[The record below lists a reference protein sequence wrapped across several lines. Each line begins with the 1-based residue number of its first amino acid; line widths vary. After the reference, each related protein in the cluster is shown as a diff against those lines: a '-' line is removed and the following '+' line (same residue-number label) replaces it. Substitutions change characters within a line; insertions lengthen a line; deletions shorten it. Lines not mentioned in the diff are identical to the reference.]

1 MVELKLDQ
9 IEIRNSLPLENKNQA
24 VNSLSMTPDS
34 ELYIDNKGTDNY
46 EELKNLPKLNGEVLI
61 GDKNEID
68 PTVSLWAKSNV
79 KPSYKPEEVG
89 IESISLEEIDKLFNS
104 L

>member
-1 MVELKLDQ
+1 MVELKLDK
-9 IEIRNSLPLENKNQA
+9 IEIR
-24 VNSLSMTPDS
+24 NSLSMTPDS
-34 ELYIDNKGTDNY
+34 QLYIEKQGTDNY
-46 EELKNLPKLNGEVLI
+46 EELKNLPKLNGEVFI

-68 PTVSLWAKSNV
+68 PTVPLWAKSNA

>member
-1 MVELKLDQ
+1 MVELKLDK
-9 IEIRNSLPLENKNQA
+9 IEIR
-24 VNSLSMTPDS
+24 NSLSMTPDS
-34 ELYIDNKGTDNY
+34 QLYIEKQGTDNY

-61 GDKNEID
+61 GNKNEID
-68 PTVSLWAKSNV
+68 PTVALWAKSNV

>member
-1 MVELKLDQ
+1 MVELKLDK
-9 IEIRNSLPLENKNQA
+9 IEIQ
-24 VNSLSMTPDS
+24 NSLSMTPYS
-34 ELYIDNKGTDNY
+34 QLYIEKQGTDNY
-46 EELKNLPKLNGEVLI
+46 EELKNLPKLNGEVFI

-68 PTVSLWAKSNV
+68 PTVPLWAKSNA

-89 IESISLEEIDKLFNS
+89 IESISLEELDKLFNS

>member
-1 MVELKLDQ
+1 MVELKLDK
-9 IEIRNSLPLENKNQA
+9 IEIRNSL
-24 VNSLSMTPDS
+24 SMIPNS
-34 ELYIDNKGTDNY
+34 ELYVDNKGTDNY
-46 EELKNLPKLNGEVLI
+46 EELKNLPKLNGEFFI
-61 GDKNEID
+61 GEKNEID

>member
-1 MVELKLDQ
+1 MVELKLNN
-9 IEIRNSLPLENKNQA
+9 IEIQ
-24 VNSLSMTPDS
+24 NSLSMTPNS
-34 ELYIDNKGTDNY
+34 ELYVDNKGTDDY
-46 EELKNLPKLNGEVLI
+46 EKLKNLPKLNGEVLI
-61 GDKNEID
+61 GNKNEID
-68 PTVSLWAKSNV
+68 PTVALWAKSNV

>member
-1 MVELKLDQ
+1 MVELKLNN
-9 IEIRNSLPLENKNQA
+9 IEIR
-24 VNSLSMTPDS
+24 NSLSMTPDS
-34 ELYIDNKGTDNY
+34 ELYVDNKGTDNY
-46 EELKNLPKLNGEVLI
+46 EELKNLPKLNGEVFI
-61 GDKNEID
+61 GEKNEID

-89 IESISLEEIDKLFNS
+89 IESISLEELDKLFNS

>member
-1 MVELKLDQ
+1 MVELKLDK
-9 IEIRNSLPLENKNQA
+9 IEIR
-24 VNSLSMTPDS
+24 NSLSMTPDS
-34 ELYIDNKGTDNY
+34 QLYIEKQGTDNY

-68 PTVSLWAKSNV
+68 PTVPLWAKSNA

>member
-1 MVELKLDQ
+1 MVELKLDK
-9 IEIRNSLPLENKNQA
+9 IEIR
-24 VNSLSMTPDS
+24 NSLSMTPDS
-34 ELYIDNKGTDNY
+34 QLYIEKQGTDNY
-46 EELKNLPKLNGEVLI
+46 EELKNLPKLNGEVFI

>member
-1 MVELKLDQ
+1 MVELKLDK
-9 IEIRNSLPLENKNQA
+9 IEIR
-24 VNSLSMTPDS
+24 NSLSMTPDS
-34 ELYIDNKGTDNY
+34 QLYIEKQGTDNY
-46 EELKNLPKLNGEVLI
+46 EELKNLPKLNGEVFI

-68 PTVSLWAKSNV
+68 PTVPLWAKSNA

-89 IESISLEEIDKLFNS
+89 IESISLAEIDKLFNS

>member
-1 MVELKLDQ
+1 MVELKLDK
-9 IEIRNSLPLENKNQA
+9 IEIR
-24 VNSLSMTPDS
+24 NSLSMTPDS
-34 ELYIDNKGTDNY
+34 ELYIEKYGTDNY
-46 EELKNLPKLNGEVLI
+46 EELKNLPKLNGEVFI

-68 PTVSLWAKSNV
+68 PTVPLWAKSNA

>member
-1 MVELKLDQ
+1 MVELKLDK
-9 IEIRNSLPLENKNQA
+9 IEIR
-24 VNSLSMTPDS
+24 NSLSMTPDS
-34 ELYIDNKGTDNY
+34 QLYIEKQGTDNY
-46 EELKNLPKLNGEVLI
+46 EELKNLPKLNGEVFI

-68 PTVSLWAKSNV
+68 PTVPLWAKSNA

-89 IESISLEEIDKLFNS
+89 IASISLEEIDKLFNS

>member
-1 MVELKLDQ
+1 MVELNLNN
-9 IEIRNSLPLENKNQA
+9 IEIR
-24 VNSLSMTPDS
+24 NSLSMTPDS
-34 ELYIDNKGTDNY
+34 ELYVDNKGTNNY
-46 EELKNLPKLNGEVLI
+46 EELKNLPKLNGEVFI
-61 GDKNEID
+61 GEKNEID

-89 IESISLEEIDKLFNS
+89 IESISLEELDKLFNS

>member
-1 MVELKLDQ
+1 MVELKLDK
-9 IEIRNSLPLENKNQA
+9 IEIR
-24 VNSLSMTPDS
+24 NSLSMTPDS
-34 ELYIDNKGTDNY
+34 QLYIEKQGTDNY
-46 EELKNLPKLNGEVLI
+46 EELKNLPKLNGEVFI

-68 PTVSLWAKSNV
+68 PTVPLWAKSNA

-89 IESISLEEIDKLFNS
+89 IESISLQEIDKLFNS

>member
-1 MVELKLDQ
+1 MVELKLDK
-9 IEIRNSLPLENKNQA
+9 IEIR
-24 VNSLSMTPDS
+24 NSLSMTPDS
-34 ELYIDNKGTDNY
+34 QLYIEEHGTDNY
-46 EELKNLPKLNGEVLI
+46 EELKNLPKLNGEVFI

-68 PTVSLWAKSNV
+68 PTVPLWAKSNA

-89 IESISLEEIDKLFNS
+89 IESISLQEIDKLFNS

>member
-1 MVELKLDQ
+1 MVELNLNN
-9 IEIRNSLPLENKNQA
+9 IEIR
-24 VNSLSMTPDS
+24 NSLSMTPDS
-34 ELYIDNKGTDNY
+34 ELYVDNKGTDNY
-46 EELKNLPKLNGEVLI
+46 EELKNLPKLNGEVFI
-61 GDKNEID
+61 GEKNEID

-89 IESISLEEIDKLFNS
+89 IESISLEELDKLFNS